1 MINRLNSFIF
11 SRLLTLFRMKKR
23 FRDVFGT
30 AVILTPRLISAVIVL
45 LLIYYFF
52 AIIGMEVF
60 GGDDLTNCCVNTS
73 MEQFYSKA
81 SGNYYYLNNF
91 QAMPLAGVTL
101 FELTV
106 VNNWF
111 IIMEGY
117 AIYTGKEWSRSF
129 FMIFYVFTMIVMTI
143 IVAFILEAFL
153 FRIQFKE
160 FLTKNDG
167 KFSLLEWCH
176 F

>member
-1 MINRLNSFIF
+1 
-11 SRLLTLFRMKKR
+11 MKKR

-30 AVILTPRLISAVIVL
+30 AVILLPRLMSAVIVL
-45 LLIYYFF
+45 LLTYYFF

-60 GGDDLTNCCVNTS
+60 GDLNLQDCCINSTV
-73 MEQFYSKA
+73 EQFYSYVNG
-81 SGNYYYLNNF
+81 SNNNQYYWLNNF
-91 QAMPLAGVTL
+91 ASLPSAGVTL

-117 AIYTGKEWSRSF
+117 AISSGTEWSRAF
-129 FMIFYVFTMIVMTI
+129 FMIFYIFTMIVMTI

-160 FLTKNDG
+160 FLTKSDG
-167 KFSLLEWCH
+167 KKFHHYQLHESHLSST
-176 F
+176 

>member
-1 MINRLNSFIF
+1 MNSFIF

-60 GGDDLTNCCVNTS
+60 GEDDLTNCCVNTS
-73 MEQFYSKA
+73 MEQFYSEA